1 MDVDKL
7 HSEYRSTY
15 RWHEYTPKQ
24 NQVVRTAPQ
33 PVNGSGIDGSEFSR
47 KKKHPNV
54 AYRSHEL
61 FDMTA
66 PRGAMEGGQDGVRVP
81 RPVARQN
88 ASLQRR
94 SQSEG
99 PITRNPLFQSE
110 YRLQFAPAVGR
121 QKKEEGIK
129 GTQEIGQAQEPK
141 LNVSFPPPAPSSGWN
156 RRQNSLRA
164 REMTDA
170 REPKKSVSMGQIQA
184 TGNAPASAVETKVG
198 RKNGDIN
205 GNMDSVE
212 VPSGGQTPRSVSPAT
227 KIKEHKSEYKNRFRP
242 FSQYEYIGDGKFFN
256 TSTSPPN
263 EIDNPT
269 AKFPLKHRNERTQH
283 LSGEPW
289 YQEVIELRKQAND
302 YKCRGWGTD
311 LVPPHMSQIYN
322 QQMNLHEQAARRESL
337 SALALAISTPRSM
350 NKDEKEKENLRKSS
364 SPMKPRSSRPRTA
377 PPKGFKKTTSRSE
390 SARPSPTPA
399 KESSKSDPTAKDV
412 KESKH
417 AGRSVSAGSP
427 GRLPSAE
434 QAQGGWKVH
443 LASDSSRPH
452 SAKRQRPT
460 TLNTSTPKSKTSTK
474 TTKKD
479 EHKKQLMKADGS
491 SKTVKDVK
499 PNVSKEIPKRISP
512 QKPVLLKEVAA
523 KPSAEV
529 KKHSNSEAKDRV
541 GEAKK
546 GISRNSS
553 KATSRDTSRP
563 PSAIEN
569 HIDYFR
575 EPVVKSPPEPTR
587 VKSPE
592 QLLMRSPDPINWT
605 VPLDTGKTFQ
615 VTQSVRDS
623 DSARNSPMS
632 DHSSHFDSVSGTAI
646 NLGMHSVNEKGSL
659 HYPKVSALAREAK
672 ELQGKTSQKKDDK
685 VEKATVSEG
694 NAEIPAAPQDET
706 PNCTA
711 IESESSGYVTA
722 SSATARVNGTTEPS
736 TNGEEKEQK
745 DKNDNKTAPTKPN
758 ETGKQT
764 TNLKCLED
772 PTFSFDEPKPS
783 SVSSKPTVD
792 TTANPSDSKPAES
805 GPPKKPSYRVLE
817 DPELDMPKPKG
828 SPYKVLEDPMTAS
841 FYEPAKAEGT
851 KGRPEEVADGA
862 RQQFDKFFK
871 GNQN

>member
-1 MDVDKL
+1 MDIDKL

-33 PVNGSGIDGSEFSR
+33 PVSGSGIDGSEFSR

-110 YRLQFAPAVGR
+110 YRLQFAPTAGR

-164 REMTDA
+164 REMSDA

-184 TGNAPASAVETKVG
+184 TGNAPASAAETKVG

-399 KESSKSDPTAKDV
+399 KESSKSDAAAKDV

-417 AGRSVSAGSP
+417 TGRSVSAGSP
-427 GRLPSAE
+427 GRLPSTE

-443 LASDSSRPH
+443 LASDTSRPH
-452 SAKRQRPT
+452 SAKRQRP
-460 TLNTSTPKSKTSTK
+460 
-474 TTKKD
+474 
-479 EHKKQLMKADGS
+479 
-491 SKTVKDVK
+491 
-499 PNVSKEIPKRISP
+499 
-512 QKPVLLKEVAA
+512 
-523 KPSAEV
+523 
-529 KKHSNSEAKDRV
+529 NSEAKDRV
-541 GEAKK
+541 GETKK
-546 GISRNSS
+546 GVSRNSS

-694 NAEIPAAPQDET
+694 NAEIPAAPQEET

-722 SSATARVNGTTEPS
+722 SSATAKVNGTTEPS

-745 DKNDNKTAPTKPN
+745 DKNDNKTAPVKPN
-758 ETGKQT
+758 EMGKQT

-783 SVSSKPTVD
+783 SVSAKPPVD